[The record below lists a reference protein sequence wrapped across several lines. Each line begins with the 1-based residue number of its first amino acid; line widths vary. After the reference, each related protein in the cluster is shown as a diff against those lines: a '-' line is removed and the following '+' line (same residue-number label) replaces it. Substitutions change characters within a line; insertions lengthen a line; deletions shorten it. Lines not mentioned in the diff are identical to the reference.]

1 MPKYLFQGSYTQT
14 GAQGLLKEGGSARKE
29 AISALAKSMGG
40 DIEAFY
46 FAFGGNDIC
55 VIADVPDHATAAAL
69 SIAVGAAG
77 TVNLT
82 TTVLIEPEEI
92 DEAVKKTVPY
102 RPPGQ

>member
-1 MPKYLFQGSYTQT
+1 MPKYLYQGSYTQV
-14 GAQGLLKEGGSARKE
+14 GAQGLLKEGGTSRKDTVSAMIE
-29 AISALAKSMGG
+29 SMGG
-40 DIEAFY
+40 SVEAFY

-92 DEAVKKTVPY
+92 DAAVKKTVNY